1 MEALHANGN
10 FQKTLTLFNKRDF
23 SPPSSSP
30 YVFFTKLCVLCF
42 QCFCTSLDV
51 WIIASKNIHLSFL
64 HLSSLSFFSIL
75 FLSIS
80 FLCTLLVSLL
90 CHFACFIAL
99 PCRLILLPC
108 PATSPPCC
116 AHRCLITLLP
126 FIALL
131 HHTISLLHDLVAIM
145 LQVLFGG
152 GGGGGGGAG
161 RGGGG
166 GGGGGRGAAP
176 PRRPHHLLFCHL
188 VASHLTTS
196 TPCTLCWLV
205 LPSSFL

>member
-1 MEALHANGN
+1 VEALHANGN

-145 LQVLFGG
+145 LQVLFDPPPPPP
-152 GGGGGGGAG
+152 
-161 RGGGG
+161 
-166 GGGGGRGAAP
+166 AP
-176 PRRPHHLLFCHL
+176 TPFVVLLPCCL
-188 VASHLTTS
+188 ASHYLNTLYSMLVGTS
-196 TPCTLCWLV
+196 LL
-205 LPSSFL
+205 LPLRRAWSLEE